1 MRTTE
6 EKVEALSHDFLE
18 RDGDK
23 YVKIRR
29 TNRLG
34 WESVRPIKTIYD
46 EHITGAKNTEELV
59 EKAYKMATNMLVA
72 MDIPNRVKIE
82 LEPKES
88 YTDGTSVHVAT
99 NVFDDARLDRN
110 EKLDTFIGFA
120 VHEGCHLL
128 YTRFGEM
135 SKVKDK
141 ITSALLNIIEDER
154 IERECGEAKPGLG
167 KFLAAAKD
175 YAFVKSQQDIEWGE
189 IPDHLRLINAIAG
202 YIRFP
207 RALVPAD
214 VEKFADELLAVKDI
228 LTPYPDSTE
237 SARLAAEKIRELI
250 QKYLNEQQQEQQQQG
265 ENGGEAGGEGQES
278 GDAAG
283 EGKKLAQAIKEM
295 AEALEKMSE
304 SVSEASD
311 SSDVSR
317 DLDEKQLQL
326 AMGYAERGEY
336 SDKTIVLPSDEDREK
351 YEEAYDNV
359 RQYIPAVAKSL
370 QQESTELKF
379 VVAGMKNGRLDTN
392 RLAEAYQNVENVYK
406 LQGEVKSTRL
416 SVAILIDESGSMGGS
431 WRRDSKCVK
440 AREAAVLLN
449 EALSRLPNVD
459 LYIYG
464 HTDDWSSKYGDAVEL
479 RVYREGKN
487 AKRYALG
494 STAARSGNLDSIAI
508 REVAARVRK
517 RTQERCLFFVITDG
531 APNEGTEEVKKAV
544 KDVTR
549 KGFDVLAISIESHY
563 SPEEMYDHYITLS
576 DLSKLPIDLGKLV
589 KGMIRKNT
597 KRMIQY

>member
-1 MRTTE
+1 MKKIMFNDRYGLTE
-6 EKVEALSHDFLE
+6 AVVEGRKTMTRRVISAQIHGRAFAYRHEYYADTLDAISEEDALLEFSPFKPGEVVAVAQSYESIHDE
-18 RDGDK
+18 MMARDYGAD
-23 YVKIRR
+23 
-29 TNRLG
+29 
-34 WESVRPIKTIYD
+34 IYD
-46 EHITGAKNTEELV
+46 AFRNAMVADKPGWKNKMFVRADLMPHHIRITNIRV
-59 EKAYKMATNMLVA
+59 ERLQ
-72 MDIPNRVKIE
+72 DI
-82 LEPKES
+82 S
-88 YTDGTSVHVAT
+88 
-99 NVFDDARLDRN
+99 
-110 EKLDTFIGFA
+110 
-120 VHEGCHLL
+120 
-128 YTRFGEM
+128 
-135 SKVKDK
+135 
-141 ITSALLNIIEDER
+141 EDER

-175 YAFVKSQQDIEWGE
+175 YAFVKSQQNREWGE
-189 IPDHLRLINAIAG
+189 IPDHVRLINAIAG

-214 VEKFADELLAVKDI
+214 VEKFADELLAVKEI

-237 SARLAAEKIRELI
+237 SARLAAEKIRKEI
-250 QKYLNEQQQEQQQQG
+250 QKYLDEQQQEQQQQG
-265 ENGGEAGGEGQES
+265 ENGGEAGGEGQGS

-283 EGKKLAQAIKEM
+283 EGEKLAQAIKEM

-311 SSDVSR
+311 CSDVSQ

-336 SDKTIVLPSDEDREK
+336 SDKTVILPSDEDRGE
-351 YEEAYDNV
+351 YERAYDNV

-416 SVAILIDESGSMGGS
+416 SVAILIDESGSMGS
-431 WRRDSKCVK
+431 WSRESKCVK

-464 HTDDWSSKYGDAVEL
+464 HTDDWDSKYGDAVEL

-494 STAARSGNLDSIAI
+494 STRARRGNLDSIAI

-563 SPEEMYDHYITLS
+563 SPSEMYDHYITLS

-597 KRMIQY
+597 KRMIKY